1 MTEKFDAAC
10 AARGRKDLAGCLV
23 EVGDAFELRVKGN
36 KASPLDDE
44 GAKILAEAVA
54 DAGVELSAIN
64 AENQELCD
72 AG

>member
-36 KASPLDDE
+36 KASPLDDD
-44 GAKILAEAVA
+44 AKILAEAVA